1 MDGGE
6 KRSMISLLSV
16 ESGVPSERAL
26 NKKWIFSKINQEGI
40 RGPLTGALDLVQRC
54 ASESK
59 HSGAAQ
65 MQGMTSYFIGQEQG
79 ADAVDKP

>member
-26 NKKWIFSKINQEGI
+26 NKKWIFSKINQEGV
-40 RGPLTGALDLVQRC
+40 RGPSTSTLDLMQRC

-59 HSGAAQ
+59 CSG
-65 MQGMTSYFIGQEQG
+65 TT
-79 ADAVDKP
+79 